1 MCSSSHHRW
10 PGLSPWYLI
19 FPCPVTRS
27 VTIFKIYILLN
38 IRFFTYYFVSSARIF
53 IYSFNKSASS
63 DAHTLITL
71 LDVGKIRDSFSRIL
85 GNSTQLFPVLFHWVL
100 WPQETETPRGKESL
114 QQSKRKE
121 RPWRPIRKE
130 CQGNR

>member
-1 MCSSSHHRW
+1 MSSDPKRHNFQNLHTSK
-10 PGLSPWYLI
+10 YT
-19 FPCPVTRS
+19 V
-27 VTIFKIYILLN
+27 
-38 IRFFTYYFVSSARIF
+38 FTYYFVSSARIF

-100 WPQETETPRGKESL
+100 WPQETETPGESRA
-114 QQSKRKE
+114 QSKGESTAKQKE
-121 RPWRPIRKE
+121 RKAVEADKE
-130 CQGNR
+130 GMSGK